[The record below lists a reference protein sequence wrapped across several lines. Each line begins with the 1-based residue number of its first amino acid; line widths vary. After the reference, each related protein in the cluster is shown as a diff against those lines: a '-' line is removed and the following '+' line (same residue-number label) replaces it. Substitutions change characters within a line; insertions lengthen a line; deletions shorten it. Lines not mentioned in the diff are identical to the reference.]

1 MLARWFARLALIVF
15 SLSLAAVVVTR
26 LSNRHFGDL
35 ENGAALYYNSY
46 LTCFACHGSRTLAPS
61 LEVGQSTARQSA
73 AAVDERLA
81 QYLAESILYPDKYV
95 VPLYMPGGMPPYDLY
110 AHCPSVCA
118 GSIRAK
124 ELRDIVAFLM
134 TLK

>member
-1 MLARWFARLALIVF
+1 VALIVF
-15 SLSLAAVVVTR
+15 SLSLAAVMATQ
-26 LSNRHFGDL
+26 LSNRHFGDI
-35 ENGAALYYNSY
+35 ESGAALYYNSY
-46 LTCFACHGSRTLAPS
+46 LTCFACHGSRTLAPP
-61 LEVGQSTARQSA
+61 LEVGESTAREN
-73 AAVDERLA
+73 AAVVNERLA

-95 VPLYMPGGMPPYDLY
+95 VPQYLPGGMPPYDLY

-134 TLK
+134 TLQ